1 LHGARGGAV
10 LVLLAIELLDELV
23 GGSRA
28 AAWPLIR
35 HDLHLSYPEIGL
47 VLALPGLFGSA
58 LDPLIGLAGD
68 TRRRGALMLAGGL
81 FFALSA
87 ALSAVAIGFWSLLV
101 ALLIG
106 NPATG
111 AFVSLAQATLMDRD
125 PAERERNMAR
135 WTVAGSVGYVVG
147 PALIAAGVALGFGWR
162 GVLVGLAVAAVPLAL
177 AVRSVPQL
185 PAAEARPSAGS
196 FMRAF
201 RNREVLRWLALLE
214 ATDLL
219 GDVFHGFLAL
229 YFVDVAGTGAVEAAL
244 AVAVWTAAA
253 FIGDLALL
261 PLLRRV
267 SGRAYLR
274 GSALAALAVYP
285 LFLLAPS
292 TLTKLLLLA
301 ALGLLNSGWY
311 AIPKAGLYSA
321 LPGRSGT
328 AVAVAGIGGLAG
340 AVVPAALGFLAGSVG
355 LAATMW
361 LLLIAP
367 LALLVLTPRRPAE
380 RPPDPG
386 HARPVA

>member
-10 LVLLAIELLDELV
+10 LVLLSIELLDELV

-35 HDLHLSYPEIGL
+35 HDLGLGYAEIGL

-68 TRRRGALMLAGGL
+68 TRRRGALMLAGGIG
-81 FFALSA
+81 FAVSA
-87 ALSAVAIGFWSLLV
+87 ALSAAAVGFWTLLV

-135 WTVAGSVGYVVG
+135 WTVAGSIGYVAG
-147 PALIAAGVALGFGWR
+147 PVLIAGAAYLGLGWR
-162 GVLVGLAVAAVPLAL
+162 GVLVLLGLAALPLAFAVRRVPAHGGHASASPRSLVAAI
-177 AVRSVPQL
+177 
-185 PAAEARPSAGS
+185 
-196 FMRAF
+196 

-214 ATDLL
+214 AADLML
-219 GDVFHGFLAL
+219 DVFHGFLAL
-229 YFVDVAGTGAVEAAL
+229 YFVDVAGTSPVEAAI
-244 AVAVWTAAA
+244 AVAVWTGAG
-253 FIGDLALL
+253 FVGDLALL
-261 PLLRRV
+261 PLLRRL
-267 SGRAYLR
+267 SGRRYLR
-274 GSALAALAVYP
+274 MSALAALAVYP
-285 LFLLAPS
+285 AFLVVPS
-292 TLTKLLLLA
+292 TPAKLALLA

-311 AIPKAGLYSA
+311 AIPKAGLYGA

-328 AVAVAGIGGLAG
+328 AVAVAGAGGLVG
-340 AVVPAALGFLAGSVG
+340 ALVPAALGILAAQAG

-361 LLLIAP
+361 V
-367 LALLVLTPRRPAE
+367 LVLAPVALVVGTP
-380 RPPDPG
+380 
-386 HARPVA
+386 ARPVSEP

>member
-10 LVLLAIELLDELV
+10 LVLLSIELLDELV

-35 HDLHLSYPEIGL
+35 HDLGLGYAEIGL

-68 TRRRGALMLAGGL
+68 TRRRGALMLAGGIG
-81 FFALSA
+81 FAVSA
-87 ALSAVAIGFWSLLV
+87 ALSAAAVGFWTLLV

-135 WTVAGSVGYVVG
+135 WTVAGSIGYVAG
-147 PALIAAGVALGFGWR
+147 PVLIAGAAYLGLGWR
-162 GVLVGLAVAAVPLAL
+162 GVLVLLGLAALPLAFAVRRVPAHGGHASASPRSLVAAI
-177 AVRSVPQL
+177 
-185 PAAEARPSAGS
+185 
-196 FMRAF
+196 

-214 ATDLL
+214 AADLML
-219 GDVFHGFLAL
+219 DVFHGFLAL
-229 YFVDVAGTGAVEAAL
+229 YFVDVAGTSPVEAAI
-244 AVAVWTAAA
+244 AVAVWTGAG
-253 FIGDLALL
+253 FVGDLALL
-261 PLLRRV
+261 PLLRRL
-267 SGRAYLR
+267 SGRRYLR
-274 GSALAALAVYP
+274 MSALAALAVYP
-285 LFLLAPS
+285 AFLVVPS
-292 TLTKLLLLA
+292 TPAKLALLA

-311 AIPKAGLYSA
+311 AIPKAGLYGA

-328 AVAVAGIGGLAG
+328 AVAVAGAGGLVG
-340 AVVPAALGFLAGSVG
+340 ALVPAALGILAAQAG

-361 LLLIAP
+361 V
-367 LALLVLTPRRPAE
+367 LVLAPVALFVGTP
-380 RPPDPG
+380 
-386 HARPVA
+386 ARPVSEP